1 MNSCKKTEGFVS
13 TIMINDCTG
22 WYLQIDKKD
31 YLVCN
36 FDMVSKYKLGKEF
49 YVQYFKTDDCEQADA
64 MTIRCMIVHP
74 IESHII
80 VLNTQ

>member
-1 MNSCKKTEGFVS
+1 
-13 TIMINDCTG
+13 
-22 WYLQIDKKD
+22 
-31 YLVCN
+31 
-36 FDMVSKYKLGKEF
+36 MVSKYKLGKEF